1 LETKENTGD
10 SLGEGESPE
19 RRTAVDLEGEL
30 GGRRIDRRRLLIRGS
45 ATGIAATAAGLGAAP
60 SRAQE
65 ATPAPATPV
74 GATAGHDMAGMA
86 AGPMNQGFTVFV
98 PYRAAIVEAAA
109 ARLIPTDE
117 HGPGA
122 TEAGVVFFI
131 DRQLAK
137 GNMGFRGKTYQPGPF
152 LPGVPTQGDQS
163 ALPLRDRFRVGILAL
178 DAYAQ
183 DAYGQGFVACSPQEQ
198 DRLLS
203 DLEQGIPETFGGT
216 TIQAQPLVEAPTE
229 GSIGLE
235 TAAGAAGGAQAFFTL
250 LLSWTMAGFFCDP
263 VQGGNRDMVGWKL
276 IGFPG
281 AHVSYAD
288 KIEQYNQPFQGEF
301 ISLGQYQAQ
310 AGDGS

>member
-1 LETKENTGD
+1 VESGSAESLEQQTSSD
-10 SLGEGESPE
+10 P
-19 RRTAVDLEGEL
+19 VGEL

-45 ATGIAATAAGLGAAP
+45 ATGIAATAASLGVAS

-74 GATAGHDMAGMA
+74 GGMPDHDMAGMA
-86 AGPMNQGFTVFV
+86 TGPQTNQGFTVFV
-98 PYRAAIVEAAA
+98 PYHAAIVQAAA

-122 TEAGVVFFI
+122 TEAGVVYFI
-131 DRQLAK
+131 DRQLAR
-137 GNMGFRGKTYQPGPF
+137 GNMGFRGKEYQLGPF
-152 LPGVPTQGDQS
+152 LPGEPTQGDQS
-163 ALPLRDRFRVGILAL
+163 ALPLRDRFRLGILAL

-183 DAYGQGFVACSPQEQ
+183 DTYGRGFVACSPDEQ

-203 DLEQGIPETFGGT
+203 DLEQGIPETFGST
-216 TIQAQPLVEAPTE
+216 AIQAQPLVKAPTE

-235 TAAGAAGGAQAFFTL
+235 TAVGATGGAQAFFTL

-263 VQGGNRDMVGWKL
+263 VQGGNRDMVGWML

-288 KIEQYNQPFQGEF
+288 EIERYNQPFQGEY
-301 ISLGQYQAQ
+301 ISLGQYQEQ
-310 AGDGS
+310 AAGGS